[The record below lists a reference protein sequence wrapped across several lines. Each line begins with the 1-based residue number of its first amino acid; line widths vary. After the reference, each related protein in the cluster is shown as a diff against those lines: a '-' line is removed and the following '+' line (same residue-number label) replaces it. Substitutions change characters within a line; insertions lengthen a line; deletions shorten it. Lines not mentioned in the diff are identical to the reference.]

1 MNGAT
6 GDAADAGTTGGSNGT
21 NGTGTANRGFTL
33 TYTTGDGT
41 GTNSTSLPLLS
52 DSAITSDLCVCFDT
66 DGGFTWDPTTKVITV
81 TNLVAKD
88 TRTDTVQA
96 RASFKVLLVNDK

>member
-1 MNGAT
+1 M
-6 GDAADAGTTGGSNGT
+6 
-21 NGTGTANRGFTL
+21 

-81 TNLVAKD
+81 TGLAAKD
-88 TRTDTVQA
+88 VRTDTVQA